1 MSNYAGKADLK
12 NATDVD
18 TSNFVKTSDL
28 VSLKLDSGELIL
40 LINVPSGLNSLK
52 SKVDKLYVDKVK
64 PVPTD

>member
-1 MSNYAGKADLK
+1 MSNYGGKADLK
-12 NATDVD
+12 NETDVD